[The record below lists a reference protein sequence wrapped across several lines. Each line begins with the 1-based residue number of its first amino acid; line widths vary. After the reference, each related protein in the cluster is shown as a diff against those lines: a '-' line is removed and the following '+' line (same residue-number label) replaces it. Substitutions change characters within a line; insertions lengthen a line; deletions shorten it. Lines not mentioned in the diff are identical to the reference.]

1 VREEDIAQKTT
12 VFLDPK
18 VLSGVI
24 FTTEIYYRGFWPAN
38 MEDKLL
44 VFRCKRGSKEALA
57 RIYQKYK
64 RDLLLLATTLLNDS
78 GIAEDVVHD
87 VFVRFVEDV
96 PNFRLTGSLKGY
108 LLTCAANCARNRNR
122 AAAGRA
128 SIEVSPE
135 EPASS
140 TSDGPAEVVVCNEQ
154 LRQLSA
160 AMTQL
165 PYEQREVV
173 MLHLHAAMTFDTI
186 AESQGISV
194 NTAKSRYRYGL
205 SKLRQIF
212 NHEANK

>member
-1 VREEDIAQKTT
+1 
-12 VFLDPK
+12 
-18 VLSGVI
+18 
-24 FTTEIYYRGFWPAN
+24 

-78 GIAEDVVHD
+78 GSAEDVVHD

-122 AAAGRA
+122 AMAGRA

-135 EPASS
+135 DAASS
-140 TSDGPAEVVVCNEQ
+140 TSDGPAEVIISNEQ
-154 LRQLSA
+154 LQRLRA
-160 AMTQL
+160 AMVQL
-165 PYEQREVV
+165 PYEQREAV

-205 SKLRQIF
+205 GKLRQIL